1 MRARK
6 ALDTRIATKKSAA
19 RVLQRAVRSH
29 IRHPTAQ
36 LRLAAGELLDARV
49 AEVRGTRFLH
59 GRYHC
64 FLVLRVA
71 TRGILP
77 VPTSAHRLLGVCWVL
92 RRG

>member
-49 AEVRGTRFLH
+49 AEVRGA
-59 GRYHC
+59 C
-64 FLVLRVA
+64 FLRPLSTVSSCFARSNS
-71 TRGILP
+71 GH
-77 VPTSAHRLLGVCWVL
+77 SACSN
-92 RRG
+92 